1 MCFYTDEG
9 RCRTLLDTLRSM
21 QDAGESTH
29 QQAIIDRC
37 TGPMGNKT
45 AWKALKT
52 CEQEGAVVKTEG
64 QKPTG
69 QTCYFFRLEDWYI
82 LDEEQRERMV
92 VALEAIADHLLSMD
106 DRMARQS
113 PAPVF
118 NGPVST
124 VNTGTVIYE
133 MPKHCDRET
142 KIVRPEESK

>member
-9 RCRTLLDTLRSM
+9 RCRTLLDTLREM

-45 AWKALKT
+45 AWKALKC
-52 CEQEGAVVKTEG
+52 CEQEGAVTKSVGK
-64 QKPTG
+64 KPTG
-69 QTCYFFRLEDWYI
+69 QTCYMFSLEDWYV
-82 LDEEQRERMV
+82 LDEEQRER
-92 VALEAIADHLLSMD
+92 LIRAIE
-106 DRMARQS
+106 RMADVQERMAGMT

-124 VNTGTVIYE
+124 VNTGPVVYE
-133 MPKHCDRET
+133 APKHFERET
-142 KIVRPEESK
+142 KVTGPEERKG

>member
-1 MCFYTDEG
+1 MCFYTDEA
-9 RCRTLLDTLRSM
+9 RCRTLLDTLREM

-52 CEQEGAVVKTEG
+52 CEQEGAVTKTQG
-64 QKPTG
+64 LKPTG
-69 QTCYFFRLEDWYI
+69 QTCYFFRLEDWYE
-82 LDEEQRERMV
+82 LDEEQRERLV
-92 VALEAIADHLLSMD
+92 RAIE
-106 DRMARQS
+106 RMADVQERMAGMT

-124 VNTGTVIYE
+124 VNTGTVMYE
-133 MPKHCDRET
+133 APKQCERET
-142 KIVRPEESK
+142 KIVRPEEMK